1 MFRIRR
7 EQMNKLAGDTSDDY
21 RRRLTAWLV
30 AEYPASFEGM
40 QPEDIRAWVDD
51 AVSRSE
57 GHGIAMELETTQLV
71 SLYLLLGLEADV
83 ELTWF
88 RETLADRDLVP
99 QGKVRRLLDHAREEG
114 TPGIDRVERLSEE
127 RAA

>member
-1 MFRIRR
+1 MD
-7 EQMNKLAGDTSDDY
+7 KLAGDASDDY
-21 RRRLTAWLV
+21 RRRLTAWLA

-40 QPEDIRAWVDD
+40 SPEDIRAWVDD
-51 AVSRSE
+51 AVARSE

-83 ELTWF
+83 ELEWF
-88 RETLADRDLVP
+88 RETLADRDLAP
-99 QGKVRRLLDHAREEG
+99 QGKVRRLIERAREEG
-114 TPGIDRVERLSEE
+114 TPGVDRVELLSAE